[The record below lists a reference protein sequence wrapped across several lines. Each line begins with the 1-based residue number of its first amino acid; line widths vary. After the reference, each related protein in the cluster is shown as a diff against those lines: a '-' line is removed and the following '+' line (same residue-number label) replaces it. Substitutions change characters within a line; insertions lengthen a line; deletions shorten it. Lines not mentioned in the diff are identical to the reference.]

1 MSRYIAASE
10 YEKFVQFLY
19 HAVRKADEEI
29 VNLTTLRLE
38 QRKLIRNR
46 YGSLRE
52 FDVYWEY
59 ELDGIVR
66 KTVIECK
73 HYNSPIQIDKLD
85 ALVCKIRDIDE
96 DLIAVVATKTGYQSG
111 AKKAADYH
119 GVELL
124 VVREQKESD
133 WKPEDG
139 VAFARY
145 ITGEVRL
152 LARPHIHSLH
162 FVIDKVWIESNRPD
176 IDTTSGSISLSNHES
191 FVQDNQHLQSIEEF
205 MNLLHPPYSEKYGRF
220 QKEKKFKDAYLLHP
234 THGKLKMHSL
244 EVDYSVGP
252 PLTET
257 INLDGTDALLGV
269 IEYVQKGVKK
279 LVFKNSDVGR
289 IVTRRLG

>member
-1 MSRYIAASE
+1 MQTL
-10 YEKFVQFLY
+10 QFTR
-19 HAVRKADEEI
+19 AFK
-29 VNLTTLRLE
+29 
-38 QRKLIRNR
+38 
-46 YGSLRE
+46 
-52 FDVYWEY
+52 
-59 ELDGIVR
+59 
-66 KTVIECK
+66 
-73 HYNSPIQIDKLD
+73 IDKLD

-96 DLIAVVATKTGYQSG
+96 DLIPVIATKTGYQSG

-133 WKPEDG
+133 WKPEGG

-145 ITGEVRL
+145 ITAEVRL
-152 LARPHIHSLH
+152 LDLPHIHSLH
-162 FVIDKVWIESNRPD
+162 FVIDKVWIENNRPD

-191 FVQDNQHLQSIEEF
+191 FIQDNQNLHSIEGF

-234 THGKLKMHSL
+234 THGKVKMLSL
-244 EVDYSVGP
+244 EVDYSVRP

-257 INLDGTDALLGV
+257 INLDGTAALLGV

-279 LVFKNSDVGR
+279 LVFKNSDIER

>member
-1 MSRYIAASE
+1 MNRYIAASE

-19 HAVRKADEEI
+19 GAVQKADEEI
-29 VNLTTLRLE
+29 ANLKTLKLE
-38 QRKLIRNR
+38 QRKRIRNR

-59 ELDGIVR
+59 EVDGIVR

-96 DLIAVVATKTGYQSG
+96 DLIPVFATKTGYQSG

-133 WKPEDG
+133 WKAEDG

-145 ITGEVRL
+145 INIEVRMCDL
-152 LARPHIHSLH
+152 PHIHSLH
-162 FVIDKVWIESNRPD
+162 IDIDKGWVQNNRPD
-176 IDTTSGSISLSNHES
+176 IDTTSRTMSLNTHDSCI
-191 FVQDNQHLQSIEEF
+191 QDNRRLHSIEEF
-205 MNLLHPPYSEKYGRF
+205 MNLIHPPHSEEYGRF
-220 QKEKKFKDAYLLHP
+220 QKERKFKDAYLLDP
-234 THGKLKMHSL
+234 IYGRLKVHSL
-244 EVDYSVGP
+244 KVDYSVAP
-252 PLTET
+252 PLVEK
-257 INLDGTDALLGV
+257 INLDGTSALLGV

-279 LVFKNSDVGR
+279 LVFENSDVER

>member
-29 VNLTTLRLE
+29 ANLTTLKLE
-38 QRKLIRNR
+38 QRKRIRNR

-59 ELDGIVR
+59 EIDGIVR

-96 DLIAVVATKTGYQSG
+96 DLIPVFATKTGYQTG
-111 AKKAADYH
+111 AKNAADYH

-133 WKPEDG
+133 WKAEDG

-145 ITGEVRL
+145 ITAEVRL
-152 LARPHIHSLH
+152 FNLPHIHNLH
-162 FVIDKVWIESNRPD
+162 FVIDKVWIENYRPD
-176 IDTTSGSISLSNHES
+176 IDTTSGTISLSNHES
-191 FVQDNQHLQSIEEF
+191 LIQDNQHLHSIEEF
-205 MNLLHPPYSEKYGRF
+205 MNLLHPPYSEEYGRF

-234 THGKLKMHSL
+234 IHGKLKMHSL

-257 INLDGTDALLGV
+257 INLDGTAALLGV
-269 IEYVQKGVKK
+269 IEYVQRGVKK
-279 LVFKNSDVGR
+279 LVFKNSDVER